1 MSKDKN
7 ITKSK
12 FIMFDEEVVK
22 VLYKIIEMVDDV
34 KTRFDHVRGEV
45 ENREIMKDA
54 LSRAIDIIEQKDYT
68 QEMVENIKNNSIPPC
83 ASVFVPSN

>member
-22 VLYKIIEMVDDV
+22 VLYKIIEMIDDV
-34 KTRFDHVRGEV
+34 KKLL
-45 ENREIMKDA
+45 I
-54 LSRAIDIIEQKDYT
+54 
-68 QEMVENIKNNSIPPC
+68 
-83 ASVFVPSN
+83 

>member
-12 FIMFDEEVVK
+12 YSSYIMFDEEVVK

-54 LSRAIDIIEQKDYT
+54 LSRAIDIIEQKDF
-68 QEMVENIKNNSIPPC
+68 K
-83 ASVFVPSN
+83 